1 LSGAPRQAVSTHEEA
16 MSDQA
21 PAASAPAAPTAPGA
35 RPGDPIRAEGL
46 SKFYGDFT
54 AIQNISFSVPAGSVT
69 AFLGPNGAGKSTT
82 MKILTGFLAPSAGRA
97 WIAGHDMDAER
108 LEASRVLGYL
118 PENGPLYPDMTPA
131 TYLRFSGEVRGL
143 GGAKLKDAMDRV
155 AAACRIDEVWHKPVR
170 KLSKGF
176 RQRLGLAQSILHDPQ
191 VLILDEPT
199 SGLDPNQIQL
209 VRDLVRDLAKPKS
222 GAPKTVLLSTH
233 ILQEVE
239 AMADRVLL
247 VSEGRLVFQ
256 GTPGELAGGKS
267 LEARFRELTK
277 GVAA

>member
-1 LSGAPRQAVSTHEEA
+1 MP
-16 MSDQA
+16 D
-21 PAASAPAAPTAPGA
+21 SATAPTVHVTPGL
-35 RPGDPIRAEGL
+35 IQAEGL
-46 SKFYGDFT
+46 CKYYGEFT
-54 AIQNISFSVPAGSVT
+54 AIQNISFSVPQGSVT

-97 WIAGHDMDAER
+97 LIAGYDMDTHR
-108 LEASRVLGYL
+108 IEASHLLGYL

-131 TYLRFSGEVRGL
+131 SYLRFAGEVRGMS
-143 GGAKLKDAMDRV
+143 GTPLKTALDRV
-155 AAACRIDEVWHKPVR
+155 AASCRIEEVWHKPVR

-176 RQRLGLAQSILHDPQ
+176 RQRLGLAQAILHDPK

-209 VRDLVRDLAKPKS
+209 VRELVRSLAKD
-222 GAPKTVLLSTH
+222 KTVLLSTH

-239 AMADRVLL
+239 AMADRVIL

-256 GTPGELAGGKS
+256 GTPAELAGGKS
-267 LEARFRELTK
+267 IEARFRELTK